1 MESSVLNMIG
11 ELKKTVLASKRNL
24 TIAVVLGLYAF
35 SNWSLS
41 ITNRKGYS
49 IDLCDIIIILL
60 LLLVLKTWIGG
71 GDIQGILEK
80 ILSKLLRLGSEKTGT
95 EEEEEEVLVFNNE
108 NH

>member
-1 MESSVLNMIG
+1 MLC
-11 ELKKTVLASKRNL
+11 
-24 TIAVVLGLYAF
+24 YF
-35 SNWSLS
+35 
-41 ITNRKGYS
+41 KGYS